1 MERAQASSDGRKKPF
16 LIKLVLVGKLGVG
29 KSGVNAYVPRDCA
42 IFSRCMS
49 KACCLCYVQKL
60 VVIVFVFRTS
70 LILCVFLQTQLIF
83 QTKYFSVVFV
93 AMIVRFLT
101 KRFIGEYD
109 PKIGTY
115 NSSRSSL
122 YSVVCF
128 DKHHNYPTIHIKSF
142 INERAKYPC
151 LHTNA
156 KLSRY
161 FIDSSSERTHE
172 VHSLSKS
179 ENRLSVN
186 FIFEPV
192 ITFKPWYF
200 FPLDGFFKR
209 IICLFYFSYGFFSFL
224 LTSSDFVHGSFFIL

>member
-42 IFSRCMS
+42 GTKLNSLARCMS

-109 PKIGTY
+109 PNIGTY

-122 YSVVCF
+122 YLF
-128 DKHHNYPTIHIKSF
+128 ALTNITTIQQF
-142 INERAKYPC
+142 TLN
-151 LHTNA
+151 
-156 KLSRY
+156 
-161 FIDSSSERTHE
+161 
-172 VHSLSKS
+172 
-179 ENRLSVN
+179 
-186 FIFEPV
+186 
-192 ITFKPWYF
+192 
-200 FPLDGFFKR
+200 
-209 IICLFYFSYGFFSFL
+209 L
-224 LTSSDFVHGSFFIL
+224 L